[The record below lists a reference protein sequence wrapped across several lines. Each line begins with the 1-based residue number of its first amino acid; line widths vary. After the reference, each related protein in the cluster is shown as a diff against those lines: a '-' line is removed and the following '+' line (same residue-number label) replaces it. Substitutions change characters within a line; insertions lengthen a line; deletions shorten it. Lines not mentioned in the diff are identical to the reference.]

1 VPGFRFSWL
10 PYPANWT
17 LAYDKLLPRCSY
29 ALVNFGHWQA
39 GWTTKRPWLP
49 EQYGREVER
58 LLERLVA
65 LRDRRPGGLQ
75 LAWVSCR
82 PHSINRR
89 MEACP
94 PIEWRM
100 PHVIAAY
107 NAAARAAVA
116 RVGRGAV
123 GYLDTHS
130 ISSPVLDTSF
140 DGSHF
145 HGPVGEAL
153 PRALGH
159 CLAGN
164 FTDCPYMEWPA

>member
-1 VPGFRFSWL
+1 VPGFRYVWL
-10 PYPANWT
+10 SHPANWARDFD
-17 LAYDKLLPRCSY
+17 LLLPRCSY
-29 ALVNFGHWQA
+29 VLVNFGHWQA

-49 EQYGREVER
+49 EQYGQEVER

-65 LRDRRPGGLQ
+65 LRDKRPGGMRI
-75 LAWVSCR
+75 AWVSCGA
-82 PHSINRR
+82 HSINAR

-100 PHVIAAY
+100 PHVLASY

-116 RVGRGAV
+116 RVGRGTV
-123 GYLDTHS
+123 GYFDTHR

-145 HGPVGEAL
+145 HGPVAEAL
-153 PRALGH
+153 TRALGH
-159 CLAGN
+159 CLAGGIA
-164 FTDCPYMEWPA
+164 DCPFMDWPI